1 MHRDFFFMLN
11 CSNVVFCRAYR
22 FEKERNIGENQMKSN
37 KVPLPVSRETKANNC
52 LRRASG
58 TDPIDSNAEKIKP
71 KSTGVK
77 IVQKDMIVNQ

>member
-1 MHRDFFFMLN
+1 
-11 CSNVVFCRAYR
+11 
-22 FEKERNIGENQMKSN
+22 MKSN

-58 TDPIDSNAEKIKP
+58 TDPIDCNAEKIKP